1 MPRQVWTLDVDP
13 IHVVDNVDVDVDDS
27 VYSNVNYDD
36 FEVDV
41 DVDFDN
47 GMFTSLNSRC
57 WSIHV
62 VDVDVDV
69 DVYINVDNDNFEI
82 DVDFDN
88 DRFTSFKQ
96 YINHLLSKACAAAKK
111 EVFLIRFDVNSFME
125 LSLIG

>member
-1 MPRQVWTLDVDP
+1 MLILITACSPLWTV
-13 IHVVDNVDVDVDDS
+13 VVD
-27 VYSNVNYDD
+27 
-36 FEVDV
+36 
-41 DVDFDN
+41 
-47 GMFTSLNSRC
+47 L
-57 WSIHV
+57 IHV

-111 EVFLIRFDVNSFME
+111 EVFLIHFDVNSFMVLVSYWMNAK

>member
-1 MPRQVWTLDVDP
+1 ML
-13 IHVVDNVDVDVDDS
+13 I
-27 VYSNVNYDD
+27 Y
-36 FEVDV
+36 
-41 DVDFDN
+41 
-47 GMFTSLNSRC
+47 
-57 WSIHV
+57 SIHV

-96 YINHLLSKACAAAKK
+96 YINHLLSKACAATKN
-111 EVFLIRFDVNSFME
+111 EVFLIHFCSVDQSKHPLVFDVNSFMVLVSYWMNAK